1 MHCVSAYPTPL
12 DEANLENINWLKNEF
27 NCLVGYSDHTNSTK
41 ACELAMF
48 GISVIEKHFTYR
60 RKSNFS

>member
-41 ACELAMF
+41 ACELATN
-48 GISVIEKHFTYR
+48 VWCKC
-60 RKSNFS
+60 N